1 MRIIKYL
8 SLILVIICSIEF
20 AFPQNTNNRSTV
32 HKNSFNI
39 DSLEVF
45 LIKAKKNTY
54 ASQGDNASVEP
65 LLPGTKQ
72 LEYQE
77 GDFFYRDIYVG
88 MSYFVGQEIV
98 YFKNNPIWSMCYA
111 GGVEENVTEESD
123 ITQVYRFL
131 RDALG
136 KVSKENLFRGPKIV
150 KDNNKE
156 YIHVSDGTIES
167 SSGSESIRIDGKRV
181 YHLRYNGGIIK

>member
-8 SLILVIICSIEF
+8 SFILIIISSFKF
-20 AFPQNTNNRSTV
+20 AFPQNTNNSGTM
-32 HKNSFNI
+32 HKKNFDI
-39 DSLEVF
+39 ESLEDF

-88 MSYFVGQEIV
+88 MSYFVGQEII

-123 ITQVYRFL
+123 IMQVYRYL
-131 RDALG
+131 RVVLG
-136 KVSKENLFRGPKIV
+136 KVSKENIFRGPKIV
-150 KDNNKE
+150 KDDDKE
-156 YIHVSDGTIES
+156 YINESDGTIES
-167 SSGSESIRIDGKRV
+167 FSGSEYITINGKRV
-181 YHLRYNGGIIK
+181 YHLHYSGGIIK